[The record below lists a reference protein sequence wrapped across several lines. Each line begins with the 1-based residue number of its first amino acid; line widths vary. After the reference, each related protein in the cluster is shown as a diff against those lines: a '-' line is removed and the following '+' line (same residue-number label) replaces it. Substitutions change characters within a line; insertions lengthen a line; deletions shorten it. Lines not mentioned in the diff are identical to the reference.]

1 MNAPMVARS
10 PSPSRLAGA
19 AGEGTARSRRAQ
31 AGSRRAAGFT
41 LIEVLVASAIVA
53 IGLTAALRASQ
64 VGTDGVAE
72 HRDRML
78 AGWVAE
84 NVAAERSA
92 RRDWPAPGDYRRE
105 ESLAGR
111 RFLVAEAVKT
121 TPNPRFRRLDVSV
134 ARAEDPGRVLRHLAI
149 FLNAP

>member
-1 MNAPMVARS
+1 M
-10 PSPSRLAGA
+10 
-19 AGEGTARSRRAQ
+19 
-31 AGSRRAAGFT
+31 RAAGFT

-53 IGLTAALRASQ
+53 IGLAAALRASH

-84 NVAAERSA
+84 NVAAEHSA
-92 RRDWPAPGDYRRE
+92 RREWPAPGAYRRE
-105 ESLAGR
+105 EVLAGR
-111 RFLVAEAVKT
+111 RFLVAEEVKT
-121 TPNPRFRRLDVSV
+121 TPNPRFRRLDIAV
-134 ARAEDPGRVLRHLAI
+134 ASAETPERELRRLAI